1 MSRDVSKIMK
11 RVRSRDTK
19 PEMVFRKTL
28 WKAGARYRVCA
39 SDIPGKPDVVFSSR
53 KLAIFI
59 DGEFWHGFQWMRRNL
74 DCLEDQFK
82 VTESK
87 KYWLSKIRMNM
98 QRDCISTA
106 ALMSQGWTV
115 LRFWDSQIRNN
126 LDYCIGLTLDVINGR
141 AASSP
146 FSLVPQKTFSEFFA
160 GIGLM
165 RIALQRH
172 GWKIS
177 SANDIDPKK
186 YQMYSGQFQGS
197 EEIFNLI
204 DIHKLS
210 ADQVPSC
217 TLATASFPC
226 NDLSLAGS
234 RNGLK
239 GKSSS
244 AFWGFMRLLK
254 DMDGRRP
261 PIVLVENVMG
271 FLSSNSGIDLKDA
284 LVGLNQLG
292 YCVDIFMVD
301 AAWFVPQSR
310 QRLFIVARIED
321 PTYEGNSPACAKIGE
336 SQFRPKK
343 IMDFINRHGQIRW
356 RLKELPKAQVEPIK
370 LEQLL
375 EDLPEESPEWW
386 NPTRTKYLLNQVIPG
401 QRKKLDSIIAG
412 PEWTYRTAFRRTRKE
427 GSVAEIR
434 SDGIAGCLRTPRGGS
449 ARQILVKAGKGKFL
463 ARLLTPREC
472 ARLMGVDDY
481 NVTVSSSQAL
491 MGFGDAVCVP
501 VIEWIALHRLNP
513 LVTELMRGRPLCQG

>member
-1 MSRDVSKIMK
+1 
-11 RVRSRDTK
+11 
-19 PEMVFRKTL
+19 
-28 WKAGARYRVCA
+28 
-39 SDIPGKPDVVFSSR
+39 
-53 KLAIFI
+53 
-59 DGEFWHGFQWMRRNL
+59 
-74 DCLEDQFK
+74 
-82 VTESK
+82 
-87 KYWLSKIRMNM
+87 
-98 QRDCISTA
+98 
-106 ALMSQGWTV
+106 
-115 LRFWDSQIRNN
+115 
-126 LDYCIGLTLDVINGR
+126 
-141 AASSP
+141 
-146 FSLVPQKTFSEFFA
+146 
-160 GIGLM
+160 
-165 RIALQRH
+165 
-172 GWKIS
+172 
-177 SANDIDPKK
+177 
-186 YQMYSGQFQGS
+186 
-197 EEIFNLI
+197 
-204 DIHKLS
+204 
-210 ADQVPSC
+210 
-217 TLATASFPC
+217 
-226 NDLSLAGS
+226 
-234 RNGLK
+234 
-239 GKSSS
+239 
-244 AFWGFMRLLK
+244 MRLLE

-321 PTYEGNSPACAKIGE
+321 SAYEGNSPACAKIGE

-375 EDLPEESPEWW
+375 EDLPEQAPEWW
-386 NPTRTKYLLNQVIPG
+386 NPTRTQYLLNQVIPG
-401 QRKKLDSIIAG
+401 QRKMLDSIIAG

-513 LVTELMRGRPLCQG
+513 LVTELMRGLPLCQG

>member
-1 MSRDVSKIMK
+1 
-11 RVRSRDTK
+11 
-19 PEMVFRKTL
+19 
-28 WKAGARYRVCA
+28 
-39 SDIPGKPDVVFSSR
+39 
-53 KLAIFI
+53 
-59 DGEFWHGFQWMRRNL
+59 
-74 DCLEDQFK
+74 
-82 VTESK
+82 
-87 KYWLSKIRMNM
+87 
-98 QRDCISTA
+98 
-106 ALMSQGWTV
+106 
-115 LRFWDSQIRNN
+115 
-126 LDYCIGLTLDVINGR
+126 
-141 AASSP
+141 
-146 FSLVPQKTFSEFFA
+146 
-160 GIGLM
+160 
-165 RIALQRH
+165 
-172 GWKIS
+172 
-177 SANDIDPKK
+177 
-186 YQMYSGQFQGS
+186 
-197 EEIFNLI
+197 
-204 DIHKLS
+204 
-210 ADQVPSC
+210 
-217 TLATASFPC
+217 
-226 NDLSLAGS
+226 
-234 RNGLK
+234 
-239 GKSSS
+239 
-244 AFWGFMRLLK
+244 
-254 DMDGRRP
+254 
-261 PIVLVENVMG
+261 
-271 FLSSNSGIDLKDA
+271 
-284 LVGLNQLG
+284 
-292 YCVDIFMVD
+292 MVD